1 METPNMPPRAQ
12 PVRCIADVDQTVLAA
27 VRSATCEAGR
37 IALRHFRGTH
47 QHWEKSPGQI
57 VTEVDL
63 AIDAHLRRR
72 LLALRP
78 GAGWLSEE
86 TLDDGTRLTRAE
98 VWVVDPIDGTRAFA
112 AGDPEFTICVGLLV
126 AGRPALAVV
135 LNPATGEL
143 FEARA
148 GAGARLNNRP
158 ITVSPVDR
166 LAGARIGI
174 SRTERRRAELL
185 AALPEAQPLTIG
197 SLAYKLALTAA
208 GRLDGYVSLRRAHDW
223 DLAAAELILTEAGGV
238 VSDALGEPI
247 SYLQPEPWR
256 RGLVAA
262 PARLHPQLC
271 AGIGEIARR

>member
-1 METPNMPPRAQ
+1 MPPEAQ
-12 PVRCIADVDQTVLAA
+12 VAPSSPDVDEPVLAA
-27 VRSATCEAGR
+27 VRSAAREAGR
-37 IALRHFRGTH
+37 IALRHFRGGH
-47 QHWEKSPGQI
+47 RHWEKSPGQI
-57 VTEVDL
+57 VTEADL

-86 TLDDGTRLTRAE
+86 TVDDGTRLTRAE

-112 AGDPEFTICVGLLV
+112 AGEPEFTICVGLLV

-135 LNPATGEL
+135 LNPATDEL

-148 GAGARLNNRP
+148 GAGARLNDTP
-158 ITVSPVDR
+158 ITVSPVAR
-166 LAGARIGI
+166 LAGARIGV

-185 AALPEAQPLTIG
+185 AALPEARPLTIG
-197 SLAYKLALTAA
+197 SLAYKLSLTAA

-223 DLAAAELILTEAGGV
+223 DLAAAELILTEAGGI
-238 VSDALGEPI
+238 VSDALGEPV
-247 SYLQPEPWR
+247 SYLQQEPWR

-262 PARLHPQLC
+262 PATLHPQLC